1 MSSIHTADQDIQQR
15 IAAAMSPEPPAETET
30 TPTDAVESPQDHEI
44 PEQHADDAGE
54 AQIEAGSEEIS
65 EETTDDTPEEQ
76 KASEPTEEEI
86 EEVMI
91 DNLQALAEYMEV
103 DVSDLY
109 GVQIPITSP
118 DGTPATT
125 TLGDL
130 KDGATTAKIA
140 QKARQEAEELR
151 ANLEKQQQEKAQEF
165 EAQHAALAGYLQQAN
180 DVLIRDFNNVDW
192 NRLEQED
199 PGRFAAMRQQFAERN
214 AELQGAWQNAQ
225 QNYMQ
230 YQHQQQEAHQ
240 QNLAKHLEAEEAAL
254 LASVPEWGDVKVRET
269 ETGKLRDY
277 LQETGYK
284 SDEID
289 RAYDHRMLVLARK
302 AMLFDQ
308 MSSKAEVAKKKVA
321 KLGKKVLKS
330 GTRQSKADQANTR
343 NNQLRAKLRKS
354 GKMEDAVNVISGMLS
369 S

>member
-1 MSSIHTADQDIQQR
+1 MSDFHAPNQSIESR
-15 IAAAMSPEPPAETET
+15 IAAALSPEPPAETET
-30 TPTDAVESPQDHEI
+30 TPTDAVESPQDHEV
-44 PEQHADDAGE
+44 PSQEPVE
-54 AQIEAGSEEIS
+54 ASSEAGSEEIS
-65 EETTDDTPEEQ
+65 DETTDATPEEQ

-151 ANLEKQQQEKAQEF
+151 ANLERQQQEKAQEF

-180 DVLIRDFNNVDW
+180 DVLIRDFNNVNW
-192 NRLEQED
+192 QQLEQED

-330 GTRQSKADQANTR
+330 GTRQSKGDQAMDR
-343 NNQLRAKLRKS
+343 SKQLRAKLRKS
-354 GKMEDAVNVISGMLS
+354 GRMEDAVDVIGGMLS